1 MSLHKMLG
9 PRLNSRYCLGM
20 FVHLLLLVFTLDS
33 IDADPHV
40 VCCMSPAIVTR
51 VTVELVTELLVYQ
64 FSKLVQ

>member
-1 MSLHKMLG
+1 M
-9 PRLNSRYCLGM
+9 
-20 FVHLLLLVFTLDS
+20 
-33 IDADPHV
+33 DADPRV